1 MLKVLQETN
10 TLAYLP
16 GLSETKTRFLTLA
29 PEVGGRPADDVGG
42 VSVGILSKVA
52 GVADVEGVVVVAGL
66 VFPESETQEGH
77 DDAGEQGHH
86 GKRTFST
93 KIVS

>member
-1 MLKVLQETN
+1 M
-10 TLAYLP
+10 
-16 GLSETKTRFLTLA
+16 A

-42 VSVGILSKVA
+42 VGVGVLSKVA
-52 GVADVEGVVVVAGL
+52 GMADVEGVVVVAGL
-66 VFPESETQEGH
+66 VFPEAETQEGH

-86 GKRTFST
+86 GKRTYSN